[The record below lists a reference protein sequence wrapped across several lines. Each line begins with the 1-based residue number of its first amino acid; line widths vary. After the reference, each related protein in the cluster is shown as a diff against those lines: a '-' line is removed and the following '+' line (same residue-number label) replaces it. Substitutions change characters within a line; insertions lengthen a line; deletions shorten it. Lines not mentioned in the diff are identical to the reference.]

1 MKGVI
6 RLRKRWGKM
15 VSGTAVAGLALGLA
29 LSPVEAM
36 DMVGWEVKGGGA
48 GIFEGARYSL
58 YNLDQRL
65 HLEEKDRTG
74 ANLGW
79 TSGPNGHMKVQRVVP
94 STGPLRCGERFGLF
108 IEKEW
113 VIYDQQTTG
122 INLSTRTQ
130 LKPHDAAYQWE
141 FTGCPAGV
149 VPLNAPVTLK
159 NIRGNDSVVG
169 CKRIWGVN
177 LCWANDVTTIRGQNY
192 RRMDV
197 PGLGVVIPRGVEGQ
211 AQAEVDDDVMPPQE
225 DVQKWLS
232 EKLTD
237 VSDEPPSSGAPGPET
252 K

>member
-1 MKGVI
+1 MIQSYYVHRFLQSGAVF
-6 RLRKRWGKM
+6 M
-15 VSGTAVAGLALGLA
+15 VGTLLVLGLA
-29 LSPVEAM
+29 VSPVGAI
-36 DMVGWEVKGGGA
+36 DMVGWEVKGGGT

-65 HLEEKDRTG
+65 YLEEKDRAG
-74 ANLGW
+74 ANLAW

-113 VIYDQQTTG
+113 VIYDRQSTG

-130 LKPHDAAYQWE
+130 LSPQDSAYQWE
-141 FTGCPAGV
+141 FTGCSGP
-149 VPLNAPVTLK
+149 VPLNVPLTLK

-197 PGLGVVIPRGVEGQ
+197 PGLGVVIPRAVEGQ
-211 AQAEVDDDVMPPQE
+211 AQAEVDDDATPPQA
-225 DVQKWLS
+225 DLQKWLG

-237 VSDEPPSSGAPGPET
+237 VSDEGTSGNAPT
-252 K
+252 DK